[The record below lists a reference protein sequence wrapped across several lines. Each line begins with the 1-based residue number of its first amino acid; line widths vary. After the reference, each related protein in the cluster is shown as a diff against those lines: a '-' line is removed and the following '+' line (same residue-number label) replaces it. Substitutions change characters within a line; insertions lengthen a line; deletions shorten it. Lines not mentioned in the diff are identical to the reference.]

1 MENTRNNA
9 AFDMKYHLVLV
20 TKYRRKALSEAM
32 RDRAR
37 AILSDLLQAWRC
49 EMIEFGGEEDHIHM
63 LFAAHP
69 ALDMSKLVNNL
80 KTVSSRR
87 LRSEFADELRKYY
100 WKPVLWHGAYYI
112 GTVGGAS
119 LETVKRYVEQQG
131 QDKWSPSR
139 RAAQNN
145 KKGR

>member
-1 MENTRNNA
+1 
-9 AFDMKYHLVLV
+9 
-20 TKYRRKALSEAM
+20 
-32 RDRAR
+32 
-37 AILSDLLQAWRC
+37 
-49 EMIEFGGEEDHIHM
+49 M

-112 GTVGGAS
+112 GTVGGAT